1 MAEQPH
7 TDAKRTMEGL
17 QAGPVFTIGHS
28 NVPLEKLLALLR
40 ENNVQI
46 LVDVRSVPYS
56 QHVPQANREGLE
68 AAVKAAGMKYLFMGE
83 QLGGRPK
90 DIEIHDGAGNRDY
103 SDLAAAGFFQA
114 GLDRVIRGAAEY
126 RVCLMCSEED
136 PSRCHRGLL
145 IGRELARRGIDVEHI
160 RHDGRLE
167 SQADLEKRLPP
178 VQKSLF

>member
-1 MAEQPH
+1 
-7 TDAKRTMEGL
+7 MEGL
-17 QAGPVFTIGHS
+17 QTGPIFTIGHS
-28 NVPLEKLLALLR
+28 NVPLDKLIAMLR
-40 ENNVQI
+40 ENHVQV

-90 DIEIHDGAGNRDY
+90 GIDIHDGAGNTDY
-103 SDLAAAGFFQA
+103 STLATAAFFQA
-114 GLDRVIRGAAEY
+114 GLDRVIRGASEY

-145 IGRELARRGIDVEHI
+145 IGRELARRSIDVEHI
-160 RHDGRLE
+160 RHDGSLE
-167 SQADLEKRLPP
+167 WQANLEKRLPP